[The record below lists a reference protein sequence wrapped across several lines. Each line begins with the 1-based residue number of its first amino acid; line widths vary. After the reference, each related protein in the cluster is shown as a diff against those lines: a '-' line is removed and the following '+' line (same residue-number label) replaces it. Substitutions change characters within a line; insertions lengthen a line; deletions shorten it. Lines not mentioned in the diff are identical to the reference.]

1 MVKVS
6 LAAQV
11 AHLAAHLSKP
21 ARLRVAILLPHERGA
36 FAALVP
42 RRACGDASPRREP
55 PPLAD
60 ARRPDGSMH
69 PAVDG
74 MMIEYRLA
82 FYSFFSGL
90 VSFHLSAA
98 LFGWMMFYPDHWM
111 GDRPSP
117 RPRP

>member
-1 MVKVS
+1 MTQAP
-6 LAAQV
+6 AAN
-11 AHLAAHLSKP
+11 HHRWP
-21 ARLRVAILLPHERGA
+21 G
-36 FAALVP
+36 
-42 RRACGDASPRREP
+42 
-55 PPLAD
+55 

>member
-1 MVKVS
+1 MTQAP
-6 LAAQV
+6 AAN
-11 AHLAAHLSKP
+11 HHHRWP
-21 ARLRVAILLPHERGA
+21 YT
-36 FAALVP
+36 
-42 RRACGDASPRREP
+42 
-55 PPLAD
+55 
-60 ARRPDGSMH
+60 RRPDGSMH

-111 GDRPSP
+111 GHRPSP

>member
-1 MVKVS
+1 
-6 LAAQV
+6 
-11 AHLAAHLSKP
+11 
-21 ARLRVAILLPHERGA
+21 
-36 FAALVP
+36 
-42 RRACGDASPRREP
+42 
-55 PPLAD
+55 
-60 ARRPDGSMH
+60 MH

-111 GDRPSP
+111 GRRPSP